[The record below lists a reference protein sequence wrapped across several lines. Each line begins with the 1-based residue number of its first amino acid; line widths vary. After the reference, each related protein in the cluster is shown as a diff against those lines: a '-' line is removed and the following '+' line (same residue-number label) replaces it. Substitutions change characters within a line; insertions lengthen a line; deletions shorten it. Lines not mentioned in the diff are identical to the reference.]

1 MKDFKKPPFQQKA
14 IAIGFT
20 VSIHLIAVV
29 GLLYLGMSKAPEPPK
44 PIKTVLIKPEDLKP
58 LLETESAETT
68 HENVAEQITQ
78 TAEPALEPAP
88 VIPTP
93 AAVPTPPAPQVDT
106 QKAAQAAEAQAR
118 AERQAAEAKQIAER
132 QKLEAE
138 RLKAQGVDYLD
149 APVSGQTIG
158 AENATLTVMVGGDA
172 AAFERAL
179 PAMQAVGK
187 LIKHVG
193 ESGAGFAVK
202 AVNNMLM
209 AVHLCA
215 ACEGATTLKAHG
227 VNLTEAFECIN
238 ASSGQSTVTSSI
250 LPNRIFNR
258 SFPLTFALPLLAK
271 DTGIALDLVRE
282 AKLAAPVIGLSQNL
296 IQAANALV
304 DADSDFSTVAKMY
317 ESWSKI
323 TIE

>member
-1 MKDFKKPPFQQKA
+1 MTISSVAFLGLGAMGYRMAAHLPKHFEQVFVWNRTEEKA
-14 IAIGFT
+14 KQHAQEYAT
-20 VSIHLIAVV
+20 QAVSLEQAVQADIIFSCLPTSQDVEDLIATVT
-29 GLLYLGMSKAPEPPK
+29 
-44 PIKTVLIKPEDLKP
+44 IKSGAIWVDCTSGVPA
-58 LLETESAETT
+58 SA
-68 HENVAEQITQ
+68 
-78 TAEPALEPAP
+78 
-88 VIPTP
+88 
-93 AAVPTPPAPQVDT
+93 
-106 QKAAQAAEAQAR
+106 
-118 AERQAAEAKQIAER
+118 
-132 QKLEAE
+132 QKLAE
-138 RLKAQGVDYLD
+138 RLKSQGVDYLD